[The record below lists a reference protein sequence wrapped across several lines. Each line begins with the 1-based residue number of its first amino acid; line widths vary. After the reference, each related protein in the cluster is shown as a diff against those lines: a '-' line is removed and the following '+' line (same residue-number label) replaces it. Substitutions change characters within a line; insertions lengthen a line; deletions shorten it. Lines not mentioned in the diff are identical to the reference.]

1 MSVLRIVLTIFD
13 HCTTIVHSAESEG
26 RAALTRLHA
35 CQPVACRWAWASLL
49 AGLPCHL
56 CALLATA
63 QCVRLNGSN
72 KMFLDATYSNALEA
86 VREAV
91 EVMK

>member
-1 MSVLRIVLTIFD
+1 M
-13 HCTTIVHSAESEG
+13 
-26 RAALTRLHA
+26 
-35 CQPVACRWAWASLL
+35 L

-63 QCVRLNGSN
+63 ECVRLNGSN